1 MNYSTKA
8 MGGTMFQLGRGACGN
23 FERAIEREWLVTN
36 GMGGYASGTVG
47 DLNTRRYH
55 GLLMAA
61 LSPPAGRTL
70 LVAKIDA
77 MVRYG
82 GKTYHLS
89 CNEFVDGTVTP
100 HGYLHLESF
109 FLDGIVPVWH
119 YALADALIEKRVL
132 MAPRQNTT
140 YLHFRV
146 LRASDT
152 LEFELMPLCTHR
164 NYHSHSHG
172 GWDLNIREI
181 TNGFEVHAFQGAR
194 PYRVI
199 CDGARFIADSAWHWN
214 FKHRLET
221 VRGLDD
227 SEDLFCPGRFTLAL
241 D

>member
-70 LVAKIDA
+70 LVAKVDA

-82 GKTYHLS
+82 GKIYHLS

-109 FLDGIVPVWH
+109 FLDGTVPVWH

-132 MAPRQNTT
+132 MA
-140 YLHFRV
+140 
-146 LRASDT
+146 
-152 LEFELMPLCTHR
+152 
-164 NYHSHSHG
+164 
-172 GWDLNIREI
+172 
-181 TNGFEVHAFQGAR
+181 
-194 PYRVI
+194 
-199 CDGARFIADSAWHWN
+199 
-214 FKHRLET
+214 
-221 VRGLDD
+221 
-227 SEDLFCPGRFTLAL
+227 
-241 D
+241 